1 MPQPPNEGPSHR
13 RPHSSSMAEPYL
25 EFDLGRELEQL
36 HREPEWERGQNA
48 RTLVKY
54 DTMRVVLTALKA
66 GARIPEHRTD
76 GRITVHSVRGRIVV
90 HAEGRTFDLPV
101 GAVLA
106 LDQGVRHDVE
116 AVEDSAFLLTI
127 AWPGKRGDTAS

>member
-1 MPQPPNEGPSHR
+1 MSQPPNEGPSQR
-13 RPHSSSMAEPYL
+13 RPHPSSMDEPYL
-25 EFDLGRELEQL
+25 EFDLGREFEQL
-36 HREPEWERGQNA
+36 RREPEWERGQNA
-48 RTLVKY
+48 KTLVKF

-66 GARIPEHRTD
+66 QARIPEHQTE
-76 GRITVHSVRGRIVV
+76 GRITVHAVSGHLVV
-90 HAEGRTFDLPV
+90 HAEGRTSDLRA

-127 AWPGKRGDTAS
+127 AWPGKGDGDAP

>member
-1 MPQPPNEGPSHR
+1 MSQPSNEGPSQR
-13 RPHSSSMAEPYL
+13 RPHPSSMDQPYL

-36 HREPEWERGQNA
+36 RREPEWERGQNA
-48 RTLVKY
+48 KTLVKFE
-54 DTMRVVLTALKA
+54 TMRVVLTALKA
-66 GARIPEHRTD
+66 QARIPEHQTE
-76 GRITVHSVRGRIVV
+76 GRITVHAVSGHLVV
-90 HAEGRTFDLPV
+90 HAEGRTFDLRA

-127 AWPGKRGDTAS
+127 AWPGRTDGDAS